1 MFDVWL
7 DVIRMYTTKR
17 IDVQVGQVWKQATS
31 NLTLATRQNVTT
43 LDATAGVPYVDCHF
57 FVPGGP

>member
-1 MFDVWL
+1 
-7 DVIRMYTTKR
+7 MYTTKR

-31 NLTLATRQNVTT
+31 NLTFATRQNVTT

-57 FVPGGP
+57 FIPGGP